1 LKMLTPKRKRILEFV
16 AGFIREKGYPPS
28 VRDVMAGC
36 SLSSSSVAQYNLD
49 VLERRGFIRRAP
61 DVSRGIALT
70 EKETGAAVIPLLG
83 CIAAGEPSPVPT
95 ADTWS
100 TVPQEIVKLPEYL
113 VGRLDKIYALRVKGT
128 SMIDFMIDDGDIVV
142 MQAADTAEDGEA
154 VAVWLRDRQE
164 ATLKRLYHEP
174 DRICLKPAN
183 SLMKP
188 IYCKPE
194 DVEIQGRLVAVLRK
208 FVR

>member
-49 VLERRGFIRRAP
+49 VLERRGFIRRAH
-61 DVSRGIALT
+61 DVSRGITLT
-70 EKETGAAVIPLLG
+70 EKEADAAVIPLLG
-83 CIAAGEPSPVPT
+83 CIAAGEPIPVPT

-100 TVPQEIVKLPEYL
+100 TVPQEILKLPEYL
-113 VGRLDKIYALRVKGT
+113 VGRLEKIYALRVKGT
-128 SMIDFMIDDGDIVV
+128 SMIDFMIDDEDIVI

-154 VAVWLRDRQE
+154 VAVWLKDRQE
-164 ATLKRLYHEP
+164 ATLKRLYHEA

-183 SLMKP
+183 SMMKP

-194 DVEIQGRLVAVLRK
+194 DVEVQGRVIAVLRK

>member
-1 LKMLTPKRKRILEFV
+1 MKMLTPKRKGILDFV

-36 SLSSSSVAQYNLD
+36 SLSSSSVAQYNLNL
-49 VLERRGFIRRAP
+49 LERRGFIRRTH

-70 EKETGAAVIPLLG
+70 EKEADATVIPLLG
-83 CIAAGEPSPVPT
+83 YITAGEPAPVPT
-95 ADTWS
+95 PDTWS
-100 TVPQEIVKLPEYL
+100 TVPQETVRLPEYL
-113 VGRLDKIYALRVKGT
+113 IDRRDRIYALRVKGT
-128 SMIDFMIDDGDIVV
+128 SMIDFMIDDGDIVI

-154 VAVWLRDRQE
+154 VAVWLRDREE
-164 ATLKRLYHEP
+164 ATLKRLYHEA

-183 SLMKP
+183 SMMKP

-194 DVEIQGRLVAVLRK
+194 DVEVQGRVVAVLRK